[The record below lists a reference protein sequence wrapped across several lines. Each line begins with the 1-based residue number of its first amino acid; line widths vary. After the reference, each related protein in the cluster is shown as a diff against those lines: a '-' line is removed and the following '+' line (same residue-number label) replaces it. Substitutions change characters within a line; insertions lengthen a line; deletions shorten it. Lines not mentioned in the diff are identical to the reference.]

1 MPEITLD
8 QGSIHYRELGPPD
21 GPAVLLVHGILVDG
35 RLWDRVV
42 PGLTAAGLRV
52 VVPDLPLGSHRRPLN
67 PDADLTPAGV
77 GRLIGDL
84 IEARDLDDLTLV
96 ANDTGGAFSQVLLA
110 SGHAAVQRVR
120 AVVLATVDALET
132 FPPPAFAGLRPLGRA
147 PGGPALLARAVGLGP
162 LRRALFRT
170 VSRAG
175 IPDELGAD
183 WLAPLRTDP
192 AVLRDL
198 AKVLGPPRP
207 HRFWTLE
214 AAERLGTFDGP
225 VLLAW
230 ARRDRFFPPSLALR
244 LAACFRDARI
254 AWLDGTRT
262 FVPWDRPDALV
273 SLVAGLVEEQAPRP
287 PVPA

>member
-8 QGSIHYRELGPPD
+8 QGSIHYREAGPPE

-42 PGLTAAGLRV
+42 PGLAAAGLRV
-52 VVPDLPLGSHRRPLN
+52 VVPDLPLGSHRIPVA

-77 GRLIGDL
+77 GRLLGDL
-84 IEARDLDDLTLV
+84 IQALDLDDLTLV

-110 SGHAAVQRVR
+110 SGHPSVARIR

-132 FPPPAFAGLRPLGRA
+132 FPPPAFRGLRPLGRA
-147 PGGPALLARAVGLGP
+147 PGGPALLARALGWSP
-162 LRRALFRT
+162 LRRALFRA

-175 IPDELGAD
+175 IPDELSAAWVD
-183 WLAPLRTDP
+183 PLRTDP
-192 AVLRDL
+192 GVRRDL
-198 AKVLGPPRP
+198 AKVLAPPRP
-207 HRFWTLE
+207 HRHWTLD
-214 AAERLGTFDGP
+214 AAERLAGFDGP
-225 VLLAW
+225 VVLAW
-230 ARRDRFFPPSLALR
+230 ARRDLLFPPNLAVR

-254 AWLDGTRT
+254 AWLDAART

-273 SLVAGLVEEQAPRP
+273 ALVTGVVHEHAARP